1 MGRQICVCLSS
12 SNPVDRCNPWRDIS
26 SGVGNSSAQTVDDHV
41 LVNGRTRKRSAA
53 GGWSE
58 AEVCAEE
65 LPLHGRPCMEDNAAA
80 SGRSLVQRRSKAPSG
95 RTCCWLEAE
104 VVDLYLLLNVVCW
117 LLGKA
122 LVCKGYYFYCFW
134 FLWADVFAATATYA

>member
-1 MGRQICVCLSS
+1 MAYAIGADGPIDLLYLSS
-12 SNPVDRCNPWRDIS
+12 GNPWRDIS

-65 LPLHGRPCMEDNAAA
+65 VTAPRKPLRQHREAAA
-80 SGRSLVQRRSKAPSG
+80 S
-95 RTCCWLEAE
+95 
-104 VVDLYLLLNVVCW
+104 
-117 LLGKA
+117 
-122 LVCKGYYFYCFW
+122 
-134 FLWADVFAATATYA
+134 

>member
-1 MGRQICVCLSS
+1 MAWAIGADGPTDLLYLSS
-12 SNPVDRCNPWRDIS
+12 GNPWRDIS

-65 LPLHGRPCMEDNAAA
+65 VTAPRETLHGRQCG
-80 SGRSLVQRRSKAPSG
+80 SI
-95 RTCCWLEAE
+95 
-104 VVDLYLLLNVVCW
+104 
-117 LLGKA
+117 GKHLPA
-122 LVCKGYYFYCFW
+122 RKCTAGKG
-134 FLWADVFAATATYA
+134 T